1 MVSEEGHADEGT
13 FRYDPEMHW
22 VGPVT
27 VLDFSHPNPTPE
39 GGLDVGDAYLRHLA
53 GHPATARAIAAKLAV
68 RFVSDMPPP
77 ALVDRLA
84 TAYLEAGTAIVPVLD
99 LLFRSAEFW
108 AAVGQKTRRPAENVA
123 ASVRILGTVPEGD
136 PVRSIAGLANVA
148 CEPVTRRSPGRRPT
162 ATPTSTPRGAR
173 PRASSPAGTCIAC

>member
-1 MVSEEGHADEGT
+1 MPTRAPSATTPRCTGWTGDGA
-13 FRYDPEMHW
+13 RLQPPQPDPR
-22 VGPVT
+22 GRPRRGRR
-27 VLDFSHPNPTPE
+27 LPAPP
-39 GGLDVGDAYLRHLA
+39 R

-148 CEPVTRRSPGRRPT
+148 
-162 ATPTSTPRGAR
+162 PRAGHKAIAWPAPNGYPDVNAAAPR